1 MLEALELRPFA
12 LAVPLAESEW
22 GAAALPFLAGLAVV
36 LAGAIAFG
44 VWGILARLDK
54 FDALTQKL
62 EALEQIRSALQA
74 LAKERSDLDLRRI
87 EHVLIEMRDGQRR
100 LEDAILRA
108 TQSALQGALQG
119 ARRSGAHDD
128 PSAAA
133 LANPDDPAQRILA
146 RVLAQGFERVQI
158 VPDSAEIQR
167 LIAAGGLQEVLVEAR
182 RNGVLCKGRVLLR
195 DGAVTDVEL
204 TPAYTMFP

>member
-1 MLEALELRPFA
+1 MLEALELRTFA

-22 GAAALPFLAGLAVV
+22 GAAVLPFLAGLAVV

-108 TQSALQGALQG
+108 TQNALQSALQAT
-119 ARRSGAHDD
+119 RSGAHDD
-128 PSAAA
+128 PGAAA